1 LKIFNSIPEAKLR
14 PNLVTY
20 SAVISSLEKS
30 RALWQ
35 LALHF
40 FQQLKVSSWSPDVI
54 SYNAT
59 ISCCG
64 AAGEW
69 QPALSL
75 LRNMVD
81 SSISPTVVTYTS
93 TIHSFTAKAEWQRA
107 LVLWQQMHQTSLAS
121 NFTAVSS
128 MLDVLGG
135 STSKSAESV
144 ATAMFEAA
152 LRAKIFEDL
161 VSAGQRCCFMSG
173 KCVKIT
179 DENRGI
185 IVNSVIHEC
194 T

>member
-1 LKIFNSIPEAKLR
+1 M
-14 PNLVTY
+14 TY
-20 SAVISSLEKS
+20 SAVISSLEKA

-40 FQQLKVSSWSPDVI
+40 FQQLKVSNWSPDVI

-81 SSISPTVVTYTS
+81 SSISPTGVTYTA
-93 TIHSFTAKAEWQRA
+93 TLHSFTAKAEWQRA
-107 LVLWQQMHQTSLAS
+107 LIIWCCHMHQAAP

-135 STSKSAESV
+135 STSKSAESIAKV
-144 ATAMFEAA
+144 LFEDA

-161 VSAGQRCCFMSG
+161 VTAGCMVLLRVPKMCEDQQQ
-173 KCVKIT
+173 KQ
-179 DENRGI
+179 GI
-185 IVNSVIHEC
+185 MVNSVIHEC
-194 T
+194 NLSITM

>member
-40 FQQLKVSSWSPDVI
+40 FQQLKVSWSPDVI
-54 SYNAT
+54 SYNAS

-93 TIHSFTAKAEWQRA
+93 TIHSFTATAEWQRA
-107 LVLWQQMHQTSLAS
+107 LVLWQQMHQASLAS